1 MLFLV
6 CDDTDFSKLKP
17 SLACNIFD
25 TMISPILIYY
35 SDLWGVYVKPDFKAW
50 DSSQIKKKHTNNLQT
65 LLRSKQQGFKYCM
78 KSWTWS
84 ITSK

>member
-35 SDLWGVYVKPDFKAW
+35 SDNWGVYAKPDFKAW
-50 DSSQIKKKHTNNLQT
+50 DSSQIEQTHKSKIHT
-65 LLRSKQQGFKYCM
+65 LLRSKQQVFQYRM
-78 KSWTWS
+78 
-84 ITSK
+84 